1 MKGSERLHR
10 RGWQCSRHR
19 PRHIIAPCY
28 AFLFARFGIFY
39 IFLHTFV
46 SNLFLYY

>member
-28 AFLFARFGIFY
+28 AFLFVRFGTFFIL
-39 IFLHTFV
+39 LHAFI
-46 SNLFLYY
+46 LYFFLYY